1 MPQTAMC
8 GIFHFQT
15 SICLATTLHI
25 KVSKLGCKSINN
37 HFSNPKRIKTYNIHA
52 CNRVVVLYL
61 LSIVLVMHQTWKFS
75 HSDFRFFFIVWS
87 LSLEEE
93 KEHNVWCLI
102 LARIK
107 LMSGQIISKHWFK
120 FNHFWQIW
128 EVKSFNYFKVWK
140 IWDLHHFWNPLFSH
154 F

>member
-1 MPQTAMC
+1 MC
-8 GIFHFQT
+8 GIFHFET
-15 SICLATTLHI
+15 SPFVWQQPCTL
-25 KVSKLGCKSINN
+25 KCQNLGVKSINN

-52 CNRVVVLYL
+52 CNRVLYL

-87 LSLEEE
+87 LVLEEE

-140 IWDLHHFWNPLFSH
+140 IWDLHHFWNPLFLQ